1 LNWIDL
7 LLLLVIGFSVLAGLA
22 AGFARVGVGFIAMIV
37 GLFCGFWFYGIV
49 ADYVLDYVSSRAIA
63 SLIGFFVIFVGVLIV
78 GAIVG
83 RILAKF
89 FKWVGLSWLDRLLG
103 GAFGVVRGLVIAA
116 GMVTVLL
123 AFAPSPPPRSVVDSK
138 LLPYVINV
146 SEVFAALTPR
156 EIKESFY
163 ATQEKVKKVWSEHTF
178 VKPEGTGKQEPTEG
192 RKPEGLRHE

>member
-1 LNWIDL
+1 VNWIDL
-7 LLLLVIGFSVLAGLA
+7 VLILVIASSVLAGFA

-49 ADYVLDYVSSRAIA
+49 ADYVIDYVSSHAMA
-63 SLIGFFVIFVGVLIV
+63 NLIGFFVILVAVLVV

-103 GAFGVVRGLVIAA
+103 GVFGVARGFVIAA

-146 SEVFAALTPR
+146 SELFAALTPR
-156 EIKESFY
+156 EVKDQFY
-163 ATQEKVKKVWSEHTF
+163 ATRDRVRAVWSAHN
-178 VKPEGTGKQEPTEG
+178 GG
-192 RKPEGLRHE
+192 KPEGLRHE

>member
-1 LNWIDL
+1 MNWIDL
-7 LLLLVIGFSVLAGLA
+7 LLLIVIGASVLTGFA

-49 ADYVLDYVSSRAIA
+49 AAYVLDYVSARAIA
-63 SLIGFFVIFVGVLIV
+63 NLIGFFVIFAAVLVI

-103 GAFGVVRGLVIAA
+103 GTFGLARGLVIAA

-123 AFAPSPPPRSVVDSK
+123 AFSPSPPPASVLNSK
-138 LLPYVINV
+138 LLPYTISV
-146 SEVFAALTPR
+146 SGIFAVLTPR
-156 EIKESFY
+156 EIKDSFA
-163 ATQEKVKKVWSEHTF
+163 ATKDQVKADWSVQTPG
-178 VKPEGTGKQEPTEG
+178 KPAGVRRE
-192 RKPEGLRHE
+192 

>member
-7 LLLLVIGFSVLAGLA
+7 LLLVVLGASILTGFA

-49 ADYVLDYVSSRAIA
+49 AAYVLDYVSSRAIA
-63 SLIGFFVIFVGVLIV
+63 NLIGFFVIFSVVLMV
-78 GAIVG
+78 GAILG

-103 GAFGVVRGLVIAA
+103 GAFGLLRGLVIAA

-123 AFAPSPPPRSVVDSK
+123 AFAPSPPPGSVVDSQF
-138 LLPYVINV
+138 LPYVISV
-146 SEVFAALTPR
+146 SGILAALTPR
-156 EIKESFY
+156 EIKDSFA
-163 ATQEKVKKVWSEHTF
+163 ATKDKVKADWSEQTA
-178 VKPEGTGKQEPTEG
+178 
-192 RKPEGLRHE
+192 RKPKGLRHE